1 MRAFFTGPII
11 LRPLSRDKTAVSCW
25 LGEEEGGGGAGR
37 FIEWDRKDLRTK
49 VHELNGT
56 FEMNKDSCICECSS
70 KPFCV
75 VRTERSAMSN
85 PKRIHRKKNAKK
97 LLRAKKTRQ
106 TSIFRLAFFFAGD
119 VYSRRRQPRRPPSPG
134 RGGDRGSEPL
144 PAAAGG
150 RQAAVKSQ
158 NSPAK
163 RWQKNLLKVV
173 SPPMRQVPKRQEE
186 GMTSAASAIDSPI

>member
-1 MRAFFTGPII
+1 MFGALFLLVQSFSVLFQETKRRFPVGWGK
-11 LRPLSRDKTAVSCW
+11 RK
-25 LGEEEGGGGAGR
+25 EEERRGR

-85 PKRIHRKKNAKK
+85 PKRIHREKNAKK
-97 LLRAKKTRQ
+97 LPRAKKPRQ
-106 TSIFRLAFFFAGD
+106 TSIFRHAFFFAGD
-119 VYSRRRQPRRPPSPG
+119 VYSRWRQPRRPPSPG
-134 RGGDRGSEPL
+134 RGGDRGPEPL

-150 RQAAVKSQ
+150 RQAAVKLQS
-158 NSPAK
+158 SPTK
-163 RWQKNLLKVV
+163 DGKKLLKVV
-173 SPPMRQVPKRQEE
+173 SPPCVKGRKGRR
-186 GMTSAASAIDSPI
+186 G